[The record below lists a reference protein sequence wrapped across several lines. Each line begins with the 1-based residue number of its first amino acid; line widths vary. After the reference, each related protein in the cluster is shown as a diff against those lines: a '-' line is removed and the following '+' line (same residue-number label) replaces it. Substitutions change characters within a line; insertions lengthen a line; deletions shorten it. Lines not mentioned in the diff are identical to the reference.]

1 MHVDFGTIIFKE
13 HLFIIELTGKVL
25 EGHATSM
32 NQSTFFII
40 LVLGFLSGITTL
52 IGVILAIHATRTPGA
67 ITFGIGF
74 STGIMLLVSFLELI
88 PAAIET
94 SSTVQALIAVG
105 AGFIFFAFLHWLIP
119 HTHLFREKGWI
130 NLRVARSAY
139 LVAFGLILHD
149 IPEGFAM
156 ANSFLTSPS
165 LGIFV
170 ALAIALHN
178 IPEEFAIAVPA
189 ATLHEKSFL
198 YKAAFISGLAEPAG
212 ALLGLFAAY
221 LSSALI
227 PFFLSFAAGAM
238 IFVSLHELV
247 PMARRYGRI
256 RVFIIGILLSMVVYA
271 MLALLVPE

>member
-1 MHVDFGTIIFKE
+1 MSEST
-13 HLFIIELTGKVL
+13 LF
-25 EGHATSM
+25 A
-32 NQSTFFII
+32 I
-40 LVLGFLSGITTL
+40 LLLGFLSGMTTL
-52 IGVILAIHATRTPGA
+52 IGVMLAIYSSRTPKA

-94 SSTVQALIAVG
+94 SNMSETLVALGFGMLFIA
-105 AGFIFFAFLHWLIP
+105 ILHWIIP
-119 HTHLFREKGWI
+119 HTHLFKEKGWI
-130 NLRVARSAY
+130 NVPVARSAY

-165 LGIFV
+165 LGLMV

-189 ATLHEKSFL
+189 ATLHDKGFL
-198 YKAAFISGLAEPAG
+198 YKAAFLSGLAEPAG
-212 ALLGLFAAY
+212 AALGLFAAY
-221 LSSALI
+221 LSSALV

-238 IFVSLHELV
+238 IFVSFHELV
-247 PMARRYGRI
+247 PMARRYGNLH
-256 RVFIIGILLSMVVYA
+256 FFAAGILLSVVTHI
-271 MLALLVPE
+271 LLGIVVPE

>member
-1 MHVDFGTIIFKE
+1 
-13 HLFIIELTGKVL
+13 
-25 EGHATSM
+25 
-32 NQSTFFII
+32 
-40 LVLGFLSGITTL
+40 
-52 IGVILAIHATRTPGA
+52 
-67 ITFGIGF
+67 
-74 STGIMLLVSFLELI
+74 MLLISVFELI
-88 PAAIET
+88 PAAIAT
-94 SSTVQALIAVG
+94 SSINQVLVALTSGAVLIAL
-105 AGFIFFAFLHWLIP
+105 LHWLIP
-119 HTHLFREKGWI
+119 HTHLFKERGRFNAHLI
-130 NLRVARSAY
+130 RSAY

-165 LGIFV
+165 LGVFV

-189 ATLHEKSFL
+189 VSLKDRGFL

-212 ALLGLFAAY
+212 AALGLFAAY

-247 PMARRYGRI
+247 PMARRYGHLSI
-256 RVFIIGILLSMVVYA
+256 FSLGIILSILVYA
-271 MLALLVPE
+271 ILALLLPQ